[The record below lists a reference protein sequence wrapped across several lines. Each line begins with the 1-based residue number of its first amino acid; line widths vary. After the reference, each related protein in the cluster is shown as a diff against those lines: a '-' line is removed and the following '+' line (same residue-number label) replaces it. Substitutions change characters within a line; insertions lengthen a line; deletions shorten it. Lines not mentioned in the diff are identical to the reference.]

1 MQAYQRMTVKN
12 IINFANPRTFV
23 ASIIPAIFGI
33 LLSLKLGYS
42 LSLARAL
49 ALIMACVFFQAA
61 VNTIND
67 YSDFVNGVDSLD
79 DNLEEDDNV
88 MFYSNIRPKSV
99 ENLAIIFLLIGIGL
113 GFLGLDR
120 MNFPSL
126 VIAFIGLLT
135 VFLYS
140 KGTLPIS
147 YLPIG
152 ELVSGFVM
160 GGLIPLG
167 VFSAVSNSF
176 DGKILL
182 ASLPFMLG
190 IALIMM
196 SNNASDIE
204 KDRRAKRYT
213 LAVVMGRQKVKVLY
227 KISIL
232 LWLISQLSLTYYL
245 AGLPIL
251 ALNSV
256 FLILRLRLIRNV
268 FTASLLPE
276 ARIGQMISIV
286 KANVLINGVYLT
298 GILISLFGA

>member
-140 KGTLPIS
+140 KGPMPIS

-152 ELVSGFVM
+152 ELTSGFVM

-182 ASLPFMLG
+182 VSFPFMLG

-213 LAVVMGRQKVKVLY
+213 LAVVMGRQKIRVLH
-227 KISIL
+227 KIFIL
-232 LWLISQLSLTYYL
+232 AWLISQLSLTYYL
-245 AGLPIL
+245 TGLPIL

-256 FLILRLRLIRNV
+256 CLILRLRFIRSV
-268 FTASLLPE
+268 FSASLLPE
-276 ARIGQMISIV
+276 ARIGQMISIA